1 MRGSLTLALV
11 VAGLAIVQARAARA
25 TQVAFE
31 LRHTPMLVRPNHT
44 PSLCPMLALSPIQH
58 WWIGA
63 GYELV
68 QDYDAILWK
77 SEREGHKPIVLSGL
91 RLGSWYRGGDDHHG
105 TSVLVG
111 GIVTV
116 ANSTFSLPASPAGI
130 TRDTFIVDLGIDLAV
145 GRIWKTTILSLFMTP
160 AWSIGRIASP
170 AVHRTETY
178 NAITFRIGG
187 ALTFVFGS

>member
-1 MRGSLTLALV
+1 MHRALILGLV
-11 VAGLAIVQARAARA
+11 VSSLSIVQPRPAGA

-31 LRHTPMLVRPNHT
+31 LRHTPILVRPNHT
-44 PSLCPMLALSPIQH
+44 PSLCPILALSPVEH

-77 SEREGHKPIVLSGL
+77 SDKEGHKPIVLSGL
-91 RLGSWYRGGDDHHG
+91 RLGSWYRGGDDQHG
-105 TSVLVG
+105 ASVLVG
-111 GIVTV
+111 TIVTV
-116 ANSTFSLPASPAGI
+116 ANSSFSLPASPTGI
-130 TRDTFIVDLGIDLAV
+130 THDTFVVDLGLDLAV
-145 GRIWKTTILSLFMTP
+145 GHVWKTTLLSVFMTP
-160 AWSIGRIASP
+160 AWSVGRIASP
-170 AVHRTETY
+170 AVNRTETY